1 MILIFLRP
9 KPYLTAA
16 WFQIIHGAFRSSMGH
31 THTHCPAIKTLHPS
45 DCALTLNTHAFT
57 LLPYNHLG
65 SILCRSATRSHPT
78 RGCSRDSDGLNVR
91 QFLGI
96 PYATAGRWTAPKLP
110 PSRVTPF
117 LADRFGDSCIQMN
130 SPANVEF
137 LKLTGGVI
145 GNVTESE
152 DCLSINIWAPS
163 IFRKQNTAVMVWIY
177 GGGFEFG
184 TVSM

>member
-1 MILIFLRP
+1 MRLLFFL
-9 KPYLTAA
+9 TITWVAFSAA
-16 WFQIIHGAFRSSMGH
+16 QLLVH
-31 THTHCPAIKTLHPS
+31 TQQGDVLGTL
-45 DCALTLNTHAFT
+45 A
-57 LLPYNHLG
+57 
-65 SILCRSATRSHPT
+65 
-78 RGCSRDSDGLNVR
+78 GLDVR

-96 PYATAGRWTAPKLP
+96 PYATADRWTAPKLP
-110 PSRVTPF
+110 PSHVTPF
-117 LADRFGDSCIQMN
+117 LADKFGDSCIQMN

-184 TVSM
+184 TVSMWR

>member
-1 MILIFLRP
+1 MRLLSFL
-9 KPYLTAA
+9 TITWIAFAA
-16 WFQIIHGAFRSSMGH
+16 AQLLVH
-31 THTHCPAIKTLHPS
+31 TQQGDVLGTL
-45 DCALTLNTHAFT
+45 A
-57 LLPYNHLG
+57 
-65 SILCRSATRSHPT
+65 
-78 RGCSRDSDGLNVR
+78 GLNVR

-96 PYATAGRWTAPKLP
+96 PYATADRWTAPKLP
-110 PSRVTPF
+110 PRRVIPF
-117 LADRFGDSCIQMN
+117 LADRFGESCIQMN

-163 IFRKQNTAVMVWIY
+163 IFRKQKTAVMVWIY

>member
-1 MILIFLRP
+1 MRLLSFLTITWVAFSAAQLLVHTQQGDVLGT
-9 KPYLTAA
+9 LT
-16 WFQIIHGAFRSSMGH
+16 
-31 THTHCPAIKTLHPS
+31 
-45 DCALTLNTHAFT
+45 
-57 LLPYNHLG
+57 
-65 SILCRSATRSHPT
+65 
-78 RGCSRDSDGLNVR
+78 GLNVR

>member
-1 MILIFLRP
+1 MRLLSFSTITWIAFAAAQLLVHTQQGDVLGTLAG
-9 KPYLTAA
+9 LT
-16 WFQIIHGAFRSSMGH
+16 
-31 THTHCPAIKTLHPS
+31 
-45 DCALTLNTHAFT
+45 
-57 LLPYNHLG
+57 
-65 SILCRSATRSHPT
+65 
-78 RGCSRDSDGLNVR
+78 VR

-96 PYATAGRWTAPKLP
+96 PYATADRWTAPELP
-110 PSRVTPF
+110 PRRATPF

-137 LKLTGGVI
+137 LELTGSVI

-163 IFRKQNTAVMVWIY
+163 IFRKQKTAVMVWIY

-184 TVSM
+184 TVSI